1 MRLLTIGLVSL
12 ALASSADAGTVYFNG
27 KIVTLDPGE
36 RIVEAMAVAD
46 GKIVAVGSNDEVKA
60 VAGPEADVIDLGG
73 KMVLPGLIESH
84 CHSIGAARAELAG
97 PYQEFYSIADVQE
110 WIRKKARDSA
120 PGTWIETPRNEITRL
135 KERRFP
141 TPEELDAATADHPVL
156 FVSVTKSVLNTAGW
170 RAIGVVDE
178 KSRVAGGEVVF
189 ENGRPVLLRGG
200 QALIRSRM
208 PMRSAPSPEALRAK
222 LKELHRIYNS
232 VGITTI
238 FERATDR
245 AGFDLFTDLNA
256 RQELTTRMRGTFRF
270 SARNGDG
277 VAAFVQ
283 QLGLTP
289 GQGDDMVRAT
299 ALKITVDGG
308 IHWGTTWLSEPHG
321 EKRTTFYRNTDPKFQ
336 GTQSYTPNQ
345 MHDIFGA
352 ANRLGWPIS
361 AHVTG
366 DGGAMEVLRAV
377 EAVAKEQPDMKD
389 RRFNLIHCYFPTE
402 EMAALAKQV
411 NAGVD
416 TQSYLY
422 YRDADF
428 ISKIYGEA
436 WAGRFIGLNAWVKGG
451 VPVAI
456 NSDHMIGFD
465 PDHAMNSFNPFLM
478 MWIAVCRKDDQ
489 GNTHGA
495 HQKLSRLD
503 ALRTVTLWPA
513 WLSFDETKLGSLEK
527 GKLADFI
534 VIDRDYLVCAENEI
548 REIKPLRTVVAG
560 KTVFERL

>member
-1 MRLLTIGLVSL
+1 MRLLSIGLVC
-12 ALASSADAGTVYFNG
+12 LASAPSAHAGTVYLNG

-46 GKIVAVGSNDEVKA
+46 GKIVAVGHNEEVKIG
-60 VAGPEADVIDLGG
+60 AGPGAEIIDLGG
-73 KMVLPGLIESH
+73 SMVLPGLIESH

-110 WIRKKARDSA
+110 WIRKKASQVPA
-120 PGTWIETPRNEITRL
+120 GTWIEVPRNEITRL
-135 KERRFP
+135 KEQRFP
-141 TPEELDAATADHPVL
+141 TPAELDAATTQHPVL
-156 FVSVTKSVLNTAGW
+156 FVSVTKSVLNTPGW
-170 RAIGVVDE
+170 KAIGVGDE
-178 KSRVAGGEVVF
+178 KSKVADGEVVF

-200 QALIRSRM
+200 QAWIRSRM
-208 PMRSAPSPEALRAK
+208 PFQSAPSPEALRVK
-222 LKELHRIYNS
+222 LKQLHRIYNS

-245 AGFDLFTDLNA
+245 AGFDLFADLSTKL
-256 RQELTTRMRGTFRF
+256 ELTTRVRGTFRF
-270 SARNGDG
+270 AAKDG
-277 VAAFVQ
+277 AGVDAYVKT
-283 QLGLTP
+283 LGLTP

-299 ALKITVDGG
+299 CLKITVDGG

-321 EKRTTFYRNTDPKFQ
+321 EKRTAFYRNTDPNFQ

-345 MHDIFGA
+345 MRDIFGA
-352 ANRLGWPIS
+352 ANKLGWPVS

-366 DGGAMEVLRAV
+366 DGGAMAVLRAV
-377 EAVAKEQPDMKD
+377 EEVAKEQPDMKD

-402 EMAALAKQV
+402 EMVALAKQV

-428 ISKIYGEA
+428 ISKIYGES
-436 WAGRFIGLNAWVKGG
+436 WAERFIGLNAWVKGG

-489 GNTHGA
+489 GNNHGV

-503 ALRTVTLWPA
+503 ALRAVTLWPA

-534 VIDRDYLVCAENEI
+534 VIDRDYLACPENEI
-548 REIKPLRTVVAG
+548 RDIKPLQTVVGGRTVFV
-560 KTVFERL
+560 RQ